1 MGGKFCQK
9 YSWHKGAPAAFCH
22 LLDLKNAKTSDWGS
36 SSFPSKSLF
45 VSQKRKKKKFKT
57 TSVFCN
63 SCTAWKSKAALF
75 LQFYFFFPFR
85 ENNHLEASLHSA
97 PKETIFKKNEA
108 DAPCCFSWLK
118 GHLWNKRWELQD
130 RYWTFCHLCPSPLV
144 PAQIQHMVKYPSAFW
159 IYGEARE

>member
-1 MGGKFCQK
+1 MQK
-9 YSWHKGAPAAFCH
+9 HQIEGA
-22 LLDLKNAKTSDWGS
+22 L
-36 SSFPSKSLF
+36 PSLQNLFSL
-45 VSQKRKKKKFKT
+45 VRKEKKKKFKT

-108 DAPCCFSWLK
+108 DAPCCFS
-118 GHLWNKRWELQD
+118 
-130 RYWTFCHLCPSPLV
+130 
-144 PAQIQHMVKYPSAFW
+144 
-159 IYGEARE
+159 